1 MSKLTYK
8 VKHGMNL
15 LDQLLKAKQVA
26 QIAIDTKTLS
36 SKNVAHIGLPSVISN
51 QILRKYSKNKKCKKL
66 NSVKLTVPRQGI
78 KYKDNQVY
86 ISCLRLAIPFTIPP
100 SKQLVQIKQVELDNI
115 YVYICCEV
123 EDHPY
128 NNEECGYLGIDRNAT
143 GHIAVIAFGSRIIKL
158 GKMASHINKK
168 YRYLRAK
175 AQKRGSFKFIKKL
188 KNRESRITKDI
199 NHKISK
205 KIVELAK
212 SNNFGIK
219 LEKLQGIRKKSQGK
233 EFNRT
238 KSNWSFYQLEGF
250 IEYKAKLSG
259 VRVYHV
265 NPAYTSKNC
274 SRCGL
279 IGSRESKVFRCN
291 NCGHHDH
298 ADANAS
304 FNIAK
309 AVPLIVQT

>member
-1 MSKLTYK
+1 
-8 VKHGMNL
+8 
-15 LDQLLKAKQVA
+15 
-26 QIAIDTKTLS
+26 
-36 SKNVAHIGLPSVISN
+36 
-51 QILRKYSKNKKCKKL
+51 
-66 NSVKLTVPRQGI
+66 
-78 KYKDNQVY
+78 
-86 ISCLRLAIPFTIPP
+86 
-100 SKQLVQIKQVELDNI
+100 
-115 YVYICCEV
+115 V
-123 EDHPY
+123 EDQPY
-128 NNEECGYLGIDRNAT
+128 NNEEWGYLGIDRNAT
-143 GHIAVIAFGSRIIKL
+143 GHIAVVSIGSKIVKL

-168 YRYLRAK
+168 YRYIRAK
-175 AQKRGSFKFIKKL
+175 AQKNKAYKFIKKL

-205 KIVELAK
+205 KIVELAR

-219 LEKLQGIRKKSQGK
+219 LEKLTGIRKENQGK
-233 EFNRT
+233 EFNRI

-259 VRVYHV
+259 VRVYHI

-304 FNIAK
+304 FNIALAK
-309 AVPLIVQT
+309 PLIVQT